1 MPDNKNITKKK
12 WFVTPNKKRRDPNN
26 KRDIRI
32 KISLSEKDKNLLQG
46 KADKAGLPL
55 AEYIY
60 WVVMGKELVVHDLQF
75 SETLRRISSISN
87 NLNQI
92 ANRMNLFST
101 KTGDKENLY
110 GIINM
115 LYDLMTEEFQHLKT
129 DKEK

>member
-1 MPDNKNITKKK
+1 MHIHLHRYVKFMIIVHVHVNPIQQTNK
-12 WFVTPNKKRRDPNN
+12 
-26 KRDIRI
+26 I
-32 KISLSEKDKNLLQG
+32 KVFASVASD
-46 KADKAGLPL
+46 
-55 AEYIY
+55 IY
-60 WVVMGKELVVHDLQF
+60 WVVMGKELVVHDLQC
-75 SETLRRISSISN
+75 SETLRIISSISN

-110 GIINM
+110 EIINM

>member
-1 MPDNKNITKKK
+1 M
-12 WFVTPNKKRRDPNN
+12 
-26 KRDIRI
+26 
-32 KISLSEKDKNLLQG
+32 LQG

-110 GIINM
+110 EIINM